1 MAALEKVLPAAKNL
15 RKTAHTTS
23 SAKLP
28 PHLMRIT
35 AVSCIMARTTV
46 EIADPVLA
54 ELRRLQRLEG
64 RSLGSLVSELLA
76 TALSGRAHAET
87 EPPSLVWVSQPMGT
101 PRIDIDDCD
110 ALYRVLDEASDA
122 EGREPTVS
130 SRAIDA

>member
-1 MAALEKVLPAAKNL
+1 
-15 RKTAHTTS
+15 
-23 SAKLP
+23 
-28 PHLMRIT
+28 MRIT

-46 EIADPVLA
+46 DIADPVLA
-54 ELRRLQRLEG
+54 ELRRVQRLEG

-87 EPPSLVWVSQPMGT
+87 EPPSLVWISQPMGT

-110 ALYRVLDEASDA
+110 ALYRVLDEASDV